1 MRLNGSNLLEDTVT
15 DITIRKKNEV
25 YVTVKTE
32 PHISQELSDL
42 FTFDVPGAKF
52 MPQYRSKYWDG
63 KIRLFSPATGEVYVG
78 LVDKIVNWA
87 RKSEYSLEFEN
98 NKHYGT
104 PFEENEIISREGVK
118 EYMTR
123 ISKYKPRNYQI
134 DAVYDAL
141 RYNRKLLISPT
152 ASGKSLMI
160 YAVVRYFTEKNKKV
174 LLVVPTTSLVEQMFK
189 DFEDYGWDA
198 EKYCHKI
205 YSGKEKTN
213 EFPVTI
219 TTWQSIYKLKKPFFK
234 DFEVAIGDEAHLF
247 KSKSLVSIMTKM
259 NDAKYRYGFTGTLDG
274 SQTHKW
280 VLEGLFGPSYKVT
293 QTKELIDKGHLSKL
307 QIHVLLLKHKSQKFE
322 TYEDEL
328 QYIIGH
334 LKRNN
339 FIKNLV
345 LDLKGNT
352 LVLFSRVEA
361 HGEPLYNLINN
372 SISGNRKVFFVH
384 GGVGAEEREL
394 IREITEKEK
403 NAIIVAS
410 YGTFSTGINIKNLH
424 NVIFASPSK
433 SRIRNLQ
440 SIGRVLRK
448 GDNKTQAVLYDIAD
462 DITYSSRKNYTLNH
476 LIERIKIYNHEKF
489 NYEIVQIDL
498 KENG

>member
-1 MRLNGSNLLEDTVT
+1 MRLSGKNSLEDTVT

-32 PHISQELSDL
+32 PHISQELTDL

-87 RKSEYSLEFEN
+87 RKSEYSLEFED

-104 PFEENEIISREGVK
+104 PFEENAIISREGVK

-123 ISKYKPRNYQI
+123 ISKHKPRNYQV

-141 RYNRKLLISPT
+141 KYNRKLLVSPT

-160 YAVVRYFTEKNKKV
+160 YAVVRYFVETKKKV

-189 DFEDYGWDA
+189 DFEDYGWNA
-198 EKYCHKI
+198 EDYCHRI

-219 TTWQSIYKLKKPFFK
+219 TTWQSIYKLKRPFFK
-234 DFEVAIGDEAHLF
+234 DFDVAIGDEAHLF

-259 NDAKYRYGFTGTLDG
+259 DSAKYRYGFTGTLDG

-307 QIHVLLLKHKSQKFE
+307 QIRVLLMKHNAQKFD

-334 LKRNN
+334 AKRNN
-339 FIKNLV
+339 FIKNLA
-345 LDLKGNT
+345 LDLKGNS
-352 LVLFSRVEA
+352 LILFSRVA
-361 HGEPLYNLINN
+361 THGEILYESIN
-372 SISGNRKVFFVH
+372 SSVKGSRKVFYVH
-384 GGVGAEEREL
+384 GGVEAEERER
-394 IREITEKEK
+394 IREITENEN

-410 YGTFSTGINIKNLH
+410 YGTFSTGINIKRLH

-433 SRIRNLQ
+433 SRVRNLQ

-448 GDNKTQAVLYDIAD
+448 GDGKLKAVLYDIAD
-462 DITYSSRKNYTLNH
+462 DITYQHRKNYTLNH
-476 LIERIKIYNHEKF
+476 LIERIKIYNEEKF
-489 NYEIVQIDL
+489 NYEIIQVSLI
-498 KENG
+498 ENG

>member
-1 MRLNGSNLLEDTVT
+1 MRLSGRNLLEDTVT

-32 PHISQELSDL
+32 PHISQELTDL

-87 RKSEYSLEFEN
+87 RKSEYSLEFED

-104 PFEENEIISREGVK
+104 PFEENAIISREGVK

-123 ISKYKPRNYQI
+123 ISKHKPRNYQV

-141 RYNRKLLISPT
+141 KYNRKLLVSPT

-160 YAVVRYFTEKNKKV
+160 YAVVRYFVESKKKV

-189 DFEDYGWDA
+189 DFEDYGWNADD
-198 EKYCHKI
+198 YCHRI

-219 TTWQSIYKLKKPFFK
+219 TTWQSIYKLKRPFFK
-234 DFEVAIGDEAHLF
+234 DFDVAIGDEAHLF

-259 NDAKYRYGFTGTLDG
+259 DSAKYRYGFTGTLDG

-307 QIHVLLLKHKSQKFE
+307 QIRVLLMKHDAQKFD

-334 LKRNN
+334 PKRNN
-339 FIKNLV
+339 FIKNLA
-345 LDLKGNT
+345 LDLKGNS
-352 LVLFSRVEA
+352 LILFSRVA
-361 HGEPLYNLINN
+361 THGEILYESIN
-372 SISGNRKVFFVH
+372 SSVKGSRKVFYVH
-384 GGVGAEEREL
+384 GGVEAEERER
-394 IREITEKEK
+394 IREITENEN

-410 YGTFSTGINIKNLH
+410 YGTFSTGINIKRLH

-433 SRIRNLQ
+433 SRVRNLQ

-448 GDNKTQAVLYDIAD
+448 GDGKLKAVLYDIAD
-462 DITYSSRKNYTLNH
+462 DITYQNRKNYTLNH
-476 LIERIKIYNHEKF
+476 LIERIKIYNEEKF
-489 NYEIVQIDL
+489 NYEIIQISL
-498 KENG
+498 IENG